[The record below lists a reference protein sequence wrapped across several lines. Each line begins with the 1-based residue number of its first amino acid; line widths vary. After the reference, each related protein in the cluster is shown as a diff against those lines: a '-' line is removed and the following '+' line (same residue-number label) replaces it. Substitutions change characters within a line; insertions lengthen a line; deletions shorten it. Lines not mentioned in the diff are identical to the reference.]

1 MFCVAIA
8 DIPYRGPFFFIREGI
23 MGKSHVFVQLTRKQA
38 ASLKAFLKKP
48 PGERAR
54 RRAQAI
60 WFSSQGQPVR
70 EIAKLLSVSERS
82 VRSWLAAWRKEGLDG
97 LRDKAIPGRSPS
109 LSPEQAAEMVEVTRQ
124 SPASVGL
131 DGHTWNC
138 RLLSEWVDDTFH
150 VRLSDEWV
158 RQLMLRHGMRFR
170 RPKLVLTSPDPDYA
184 RKKGR
189 LTG

>member
-1 MFCVAIA
+1 
-8 DIPYRGPFFFIREGI
+8 
-23 MGKSHVFVQLTRKQA
+23 MGKSHVFARLTAAQA
-38 ASLKAFLKKP
+38 KGLKAFLRKP

-60 WFSSQGQPVR
+60 WFSSQGQPIGK
-70 EIAKLLSVSERS
+70 IARLLSVSERS
-82 VRSWLAAWRKEGLDG
+82 VQSWLSAWRQEGLSG
-97 LRDKAIPGRSPS
+97 LRDKPIPGRSPS
-109 LSPEQAAEMVEVTRQ
+109 LNPDQAAEMVEVTRQ
-124 SPASVGL
+124 SPATVGL
-131 DGHTWNC
+131 EGHTWNC

-158 RQLMLRHGMRFR
+158 RRLMIRHGMRFR
-170 RPKLVLTSPDPDYA
+170 RPKRVLTSPDPDYA

>member
-1 MFCVAIA
+1 
-8 DIPYRGPFFFIREGI
+8 
-23 MGKSHVFVQLTRKQA
+23 MGKSHVFVRLTAAQA
-38 ASLKAFLKKP
+38 KGLKAFLRNP

-60 WFSSQGQPVR
+60 WFSWQGQPVR
-70 EIAKLLSVSERS
+70 KIARLLSVSERS
-82 VRSWLAAWRKEGLDG
+82 VQTWLAAWRKEGLDG
-97 LRDKAIPGRSPS
+97 LRDKPIPGRSPS
-109 LSPEQAAEMVEVTRQ
+109 LRPDQAASMVEVTRQ
-124 SPASVGL
+124 SPATVGL
-131 DGHTWNC
+131 EGHTWNC

-158 RQLMLRHGMRFR
+158 RQLMIRHGMRFR
-170 RPKLVLTSPDPDYA
+170 RPKLVLTSPDPGYA

>member
-1 MFCVAIA
+1 
-8 DIPYRGPFFFIREGI
+8 
-23 MGKSHVFVQLTRKQA
+23 MGRSHVFVRLTPSQA
-38 ASLKAFLKKP
+38 KGLKAFLKKP

-54 RRAQAI
+54 QRAQAI

-70 EIAKLLSVSERS
+70 KIARLLSVSERS
-82 VRSWLAAWRKEGLDG
+82 VRKWLAAWRGEGLDG
-97 LRDKAIPGRSPS
+97 LRDKPIPGRPARFT
-109 LSPEQAAEMVEVTRQ
+109 PAQAAEMVKVTRQ
-124 SPASVGL
+124 SPATVGL
-131 DGHTWNC
+131 EGHTWNC

-158 RQLMLRHGMRFR
+158 RRLMIRHGMRFR